1 MQKITS
7 VLACT
12 ATILAVSQTAVA
24 GSTGDTY
31 IGMGFSQLTY
41 SENGFPDFNP
51 TMLGFRAGYYVNDN
65 FSVEGRLGMGIGDDT
80 NNVSVFIPGSGTTFT
95 GDIAVEV
102 DRIMGIYAVGHLPAS
117 DSFGAYGFFGFNNA
131 DITATATSGGASY
144 SYSDDD
150 SDIAYGIGAE
160 LKLSP
165 ASAINLEYGNFYDE
179 DNVTVD
185 AITIGFT
192 TKL

>member
-1 MQKITS
+1 MHKLTS
-7 VLACT
+7 ILACAAMLLVT
-12 ATILAVSQTAVA
+12 SH
-24 GSTGDTY
+24 STMAASPGDTY
-31 IGMGFSQLTY
+31 IGIGFSQLTY

-80 NNVSVFIPGSGTTFT
+80 NNVSVFIPGSGTFT
-95 GDIAVEV
+95 GDIAVEI
-102 DRIMGIYAVGHLPAS
+102 DNIMGIYAVGHLPAS
-117 DSFGAYGFFGFNNA
+117 DSFGVYGFFGFNNA
-131 DITATATSGGASY
+131 DITATATSGGTSY

-150 SDIAYGIGAE
+150 SDIAYGIGAK

-165 ASAINLEYGNFYDE
+165 VSAINLEYGNFYDE